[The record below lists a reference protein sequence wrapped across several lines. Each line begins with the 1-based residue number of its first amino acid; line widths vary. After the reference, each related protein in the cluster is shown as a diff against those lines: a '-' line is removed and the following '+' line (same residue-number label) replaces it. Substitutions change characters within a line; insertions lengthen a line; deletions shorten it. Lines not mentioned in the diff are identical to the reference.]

1 MRGIEERRGNK
12 MTIEEMT
19 IMSYIFLV
27 IAILLGIIAVI
38 LFFVWKIPKS
48 YRAVKGQKR
57 RKGKVKQVS
66 KLREK
71 KTRQAETVRLDT
83 KQQEKMQFTTLQ
95 DITFVHT
102 EEET

>member
-19 IMSYIFLV
+19 IMSYVFLV

-57 RKGKVKQVS
+57 RKGKVKQVA
-66 KLREK
+66 KLKVKKRE
-71 KTRQAETVRLDT
+71 QADTVRLDA
-83 KQQEKMQFTTLQ
+83 KRQERVPFTTLQ
-95 DITFVHT
+95 DITFVHA

>member
-1 MRGIEERRGNK
+1 MQGRCGKGIGKN

-19 IMSYIFLV
+19 TMSYIFLV
-27 IAILLGIIAVI
+27 IAIVLGIIAVV

-57 RKGKVKQVS
+57 YKKKAHRTTR
-66 KLREK
+66 LNNEK
-71 KTRQAETVRLDT
+71 TGQAETVRLDA
-83 KQQEKMQFTTLQ
+83 KQQEKVQFTTLQ

-102 EEET
+102 EEI

>member
-19 IMSYIFLV
+19 IMSYVFLV

-38 LFFVWKIPKS
+38 LFFVWKLPKS

-57 RKGKVKQVS
+57 RKGKAEQAA
-66 KLREK
+66 KLKVEK
-71 KTRQAETVRLDT
+71 GGQTETVRLDE
-83 KQQEKMQFTTLQ
+83 KRQERVRFTTLQ
-95 DITFVHT
+95 DITLVHT
-102 EEET
+102 EEEA

>member
-1 MRGIEERRGNK
+1 

-19 IMSYIFLV
+19 MMSYVFLV

-57 RKGKVKQVS
+57 RKGKAKQAS

-71 KTRQAETVRLDT
+71 KTGQAETVRLDT
-83 KQQEKMQFTTLQ
+83 KRQEKMQFTTLQ

-102 EEET
+102 EEEI